1 MAQYENYMPYAG
13 TDTLEITNTLFR
25 KVYQFMALGLII
37 TSITAYLTA
46 ASPAMIR
53 FFYGSRAPLIIAAVV
68 EIGLVLYLGM
78 AINKI
83 SAQTA
88 LILFLLYSFVNGLTC
103 SILLLVYTQASIY
116 QAFFTAAGMFGVM
129 SIYGLYTKRD
139 LTGMGSFLIMGLFGI
154 IIASLINLFM
164 RSSGMELVIS
174 IMGIIIFMG
183 LTAYDTAKI
192 KQLSMTV
199 NGADSSALTKIAVIG
214 ALQLYLDFINL
225 FIYLLRIFGKRR
237 D

>member
-1 MAQYENYMPYAG
+1 
-13 TDTLEITNTLFR
+13 
-25 KVYQFMALGLII
+25 
-37 TSITAYLTA
+37 
-46 ASPAMIR
+46 
-53 FFYGSRAPLIIAAVV
+53 
-68 EIGLVLYLGM
+68 
-78 AINKI
+78 
-83 SAQTA
+83 
-88 LILFLLYSFVNGLTC
+88 
-103 SILLLVYTQASIY
+103 
-116 QAFFTAAGMFGVM
+116 M